1 MGLIAKNSGS
11 DLWQNLKNCV
21 MSAII
26 QYVCQG
32 NNYQENVIHRLQIWR
47 TTRSSP
53 GTSRDEL
60 HKSEVSQSSMFC
72 FESASPENS
81 CFVVALFCFI
91 PLCLRVPVFL
101 NATRR
106 DRNLPPFTS
115 RENSGS
121 M

>member
-1 MGLIAKNSGS
+1 MLLFFFIFFSLRVQS
-11 DLWQNLKNCV
+11 HSRTEC
-21 MSAII
+21 
-26 QYVCQG
+26 
-32 NNYQENVIHRLQIWR
+32 IHRMQIWR

-60 HKSEVSQSSMFC
+60 HESEVSQSSMFC

-106 DRNLPPFTS
+106 DRNLPSFTS